1 MNEIARIIREHR
13 YVWRKPFDGPEFLMC
28 YCGWRAPE
36 DLHTDI
42 AVEQHALHVAEVLEK
57 IR

>member
-13 YVWRKPFDGPEFLMC
+13 YVWPCCARDVLMC

-57 IR
+57 VR

>member
-13 YVWRKPFDGPEFLMC
+13 YVWRKPFVGPEFLMC
-28 YCGWRAPE
+28 YCGWRSRWSTTP
-36 DLHTDI
+36 H

-57 IR
+57 VR